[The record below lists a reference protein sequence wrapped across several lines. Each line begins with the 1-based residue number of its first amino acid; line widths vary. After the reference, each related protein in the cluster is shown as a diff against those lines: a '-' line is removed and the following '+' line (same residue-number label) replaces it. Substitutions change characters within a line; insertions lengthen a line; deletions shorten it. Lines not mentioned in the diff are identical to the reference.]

1 MGSETPQSLE
11 AGDVRRDQPRA
22 LRESSREMGR
32 ELEGDGIP
40 QPQGMQRV
48 RDRPKSH
55 DGQGTN
61 V

>member
-1 MGSETPQSLE
+1 M
-11 AGDVRRDQPRA
+11 RRDQPRA